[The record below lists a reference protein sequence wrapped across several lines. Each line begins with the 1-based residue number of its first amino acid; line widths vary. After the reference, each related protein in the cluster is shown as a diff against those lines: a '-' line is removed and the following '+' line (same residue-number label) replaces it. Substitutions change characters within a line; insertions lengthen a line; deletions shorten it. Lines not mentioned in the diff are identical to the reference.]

1 MAEKKERE
9 KFKPIQEEFI
19 GDGISDMSKGKEEGS
34 SQSPSQKSK
43 QSPYEERSLENIRK
57 EARERGIN
65 GYATMAKAELVNA
78 LAGRQQ
84 PDAQKVNKGQ
94 ENEKNKL

>member
-43 QSPYEERSLENIRK
+43 LSPYEERSLEDLRK

-65 GYATMAKAELVNA
+65 GSATMEKAELVNA
-78 LAGRQQ
+78 LAGRPQ
-84 PDAQKVNKGQ
+84 PDAQKVNKGH
-94 ENEKNKL
+94 ENEKNKV

>member
-43 QSPYEERSLENIRK
+43 QSHYEERSLENLRK
-57 EARERGIN
+57 EAAKHDIN
-65 GYATMAKAELVNA
+65 GSAKMEKAEHVNA
-78 LAGRQQ
+78 HASRQQ
-84 PDAQKVNKGQ
+84 PDAQKVNKSH
-94 ENEKNKL
+94 ENEKNKV